1 MIRLACSL
9 LTIAPMTTDTANE
22 GMSRR
27 ADRRDAPLAGVAILV
42 VEDDPDARRMASVAL
57 EAWGAIVVGVGSA
70 EDAMKALESVIPAI
84 VLTDLG
90 LPRLDGTWL
99 LRQIRKLPGDKGG
112 LVPVV
117 AFSAYFQPRE
127 RELIR
132 AAGFQDLISKPI
144 DPFELCSV
152 IAKTLS

>member
-1 MIRLACSL
+1 M
-9 LTIAPMTTDTANE
+9 TITNTRIE
-22 GMSRR
+22 GMSRHMDR
-27 ADRRDAPLAGVAILV
+27 AGAPLAGVAILV
-42 VEDDPDARRMASVAL
+42 VEDDPDARRLASVAL
-57 EAWGAIVVGVGSA
+57 EAWGGIVIGVGSA
-70 EDAMKALESVIPAI
+70 EEALKAFQSIIPAI

-99 LRQIRKLPGDKGG
+99 LRQIRKLPADRGG
-112 LVPVV
+112 RVPVV
-117 AFSAYFQPRE
+117 AFSAFFQPRE

-152 IAKTLS
+152 IARTLA